1 MISRTSIEAL
11 PNEILLKI
19 LSYLSWYDMLTSLWS
34 LNIRFDYLAC
44 SSFSI
49 DRKLSNTGL
58 VFALGLSY
66 NKFARL
72 FPLILECPSLCS
84 SIQRIHFNE
93 TNSIACDLM
102 YELLFNDKKILHFP
116 NLKSLIVTKCQPME
130 PIIQCFSYLIEHQ
143 LDELTLTFD
152 ERMIKYYI
160 NIRRNLSKISNKA
173 QRTAMIKQLVSQ
185 LFSSRCHLT
194 SLRLDISKFFVGY
207 SIHKCLSS
215 NSYSSLN
222 STEYRNQLFCLT
234 LRRLHIR
241 LKHCCFLESLIEYVP
256 NLEELLVAMN
266 LSLKYDVDNHLNIEK
281 NQQSNR
287 NWFNKVSKLRFF
299 SLKALINNDGGFH
312 CLKWLLN
319 NLNYVEKLQIHL
331 KGDGFDERKSQT
343 IWKSFI
349 DANFVRQ
356 YCLPDTIINLIH
368 FDFYICSQGEL
379 SFNDIEMIKNS
390 FRNHSFFLYY
400 QWTNVN
406 CLFDPIMS
414 YQHIFSSFTNTFPIS
429 LHIGNDLNIFNW
441 PKMGRFCWN
450 LYPSLYFILRGFVD
464 KSTSNPSSITV
475 YTGNYI
481 LRTNAFRTVQY
492 AEFCFP
498 SIHNGDT
505 RKICDGKH
513 FVPFFSKYMPH
524 LQRLRLWRQDDFPW
538 TSIRPPCDAD
548 QRSNRYGC
556 FILRWLK
563 SLKTP
568 ESIAQHAT
576 IFEHDLGQLFEALKE
591 FKLID
596 IYGEIH
602 YEKVESYRLMTETRF
617 PKSRVEIDTSRFR
630 LWI

>member
-34 LNIRFDYLAC
+34 LNIRFDYLVC

-368 FDFYICSQGEL
+368 FDFYICSQVNNYASIRRNSLREKVL
-379 SFNDIEMIKNS
+379 AHLISMTVQLKYLRIERFEWLLDIVE
-390 FRNHSFFLYY
+390 HE
-400 QWTNVN
+400 TN
-406 CLFDPIMS
+406 
-414 YQHIFSSFTNTFPIS
+414 
-429 LHIGNDLNIFNW
+429 
-441 PKMGRFCWN
+441 
-450 LYPSLYFILRGFVD
+450 
-464 KSTSNPSSITV
+464 
-475 YTGNYI
+475 I

-568 ESIAQHAT
+568 ESIAQHTT